1 METNELLD
9 TIRVLQEAVLAL
21 SERVARVEETLARQS
36 QTLNIVPLQNVI
48 SGVGGE

>member
-9 TIRVLQEAVLAL
+9 TIRVLQEAILNL
-21 SERVARVEETLARQS
+21 TERVARLEESLGRQN

-48 SGVGGE
+48 AGVGGE